1 MWVLAQQAVIQKRVR
16 ETIKDCINTISIK
29 DDILVHG
36 KDNDHDKNLIKVLKT
51 LSEKG
56 LTLQKEKNSF
66 GQPEVKWFGNIYT
79 EKGMSPD
86 PENVRLFRTGHNH
99 ILCRSEKFSTD
110 RAIQRKIFIRKR
122 E

>member
-86 PENVRLFRTGHNH
+86 PEKCN
-99 ILCRSEKFSTD
+99 I
-110 RAIQRKIFIRKR
+110 IQN
-122 E
+122 